1 LTFAAAYWTFMER
14 VLREGAAVNAGKKLP
29 SSSRLS
35 SVLYYGFAIC
45 ATGGTGAFI
54 WHQSSKLD
62 RDVPPIV
69 AATQPADEA
78 DDAAKTI
85 VTFATVPQ
93 PAESAPKPAEP
104 QLKPAEAASK
114 TSSQRGEI
122 MIRGRAGTTK
132 GLAPATDLDR
142 TASVYDNVVPP
153 TNPAPT
159 AGAGPTF
166 YVADDPTRAAREAQS
181 RRDEELRQEQK
192 RRADSD
198 PMWQKRVT
206 QK

>member
-1 LTFAAAYWTFMER
+1 M
-14 VLREGAAVNAGKKLP
+14 NAGKKLP

-35 SVLYYGFAIC
+35 SVLYYGLAIC

-54 WHQSSKLD
+54 WQQSSKLD
-62 RDVPPIV
+62 REVPPIV
-69 AATQPADEA
+69 AATQPVEEA
-78 DDAAKTI
+78 DDQPKTI
-85 VTFATVPQ
+85 VSFG
-93 PAESAPKPAEP
+93 EAPKPAEP
-104 QLKPAEAASK
+104 SPQS
-114 TSSQRGEI
+114 SSQRGEI
-122 MIRGRAGTTK
+122 MIRGRAGVTK
-132 GLAPATDLDR
+132 GLAPATELDR
-142 TASVYDNVVPP
+142 SVSVADNIARP
-153 TNPAPT
+153 TYPAT
-159 AGAGPTF
+159 TGGGPSF

>member
-1 LTFAAAYWTFMER
+1 
-14 VLREGAAVNAGKKLP
+14 VNAGKKLP

-35 SVLYYGFAIC
+35 SVLYYGLAIC
-45 ATGGTGAFI
+45 ATGGMGGFI

-69 AATQPADEA
+69 AATQPVEEADEA
-78 DDAAKTI
+78 ARTI

-93 PAESAPKPAEP
+93 PAEPAHKPAEP
-104 QLKPAEAASK
+104 QLKAAEPATKS
-114 TSSQRGEI
+114 SSQRGEI

-159 AGAGPTF
+159 AGPGPTF
-166 YVADDPTRAAREAQS
+166 YVADDPVLAARE
-181 RRDEELRQEQK
+181 K
-192 RRADSD
+192 RTTE
-198 PMWQKRVT
+198 K
-206 QK
+206 K